1 MLTIPFKQYANA
13 LKMWGCHK
21 ICLYM
26 LWDIGNCET
35 LTHTCFN
42 QIVEQSQLYH
52 LNGTRK
58 QYQLIYWLHFLTVF
72 LHIWCVVLEGQERL
86 LWIYFLICTIINTK
100 VPNWNRKSYLY
111 SRLDRYRRT
120 DSQYLGMGRVH
131 VNRNGSGPPT
141 RQNVLNVLLKETDI
155 VHDDLANS
163 IKNKLDIHN
172 SYLFLYWWQKI
183 FGCGCTSITCVTELN
198 CSPITIG
205 YPVWQIYQNGI
216 IHSKPQ

>member
-35 LTHTCFN
+35 LTHKCFN

-86 LWIYFLICTIINTK
+86 VWIYFLICTIINTK

-131 VNRNGSGPPT
+131 VNRNGSGPVNKIHPWLGINYNT
-141 RQNVLNVLLKETDI
+141 NCISLLSTKSTD
-155 VHDDLANS
+155 LFMRWP
-163 IKNKLDIHN
+163 KLMA
-172 SYLFLYWWQKI
+172 
-183 FGCGCTSITCVTELN
+183 
-198 CSPITIG
+198 
-205 YPVWQIYQNGI
+205 
-216 IHSKPQ
+216 